1 MDPILKAGLLI
12 GVSCAIWM
20 FIFGFAG
27 WYKDPALAN
36 LFFFVVLI
44 EIAGLLWGLRQTAK
58 QGKPYRDQIVAGTLM
73 SIIAGV
79 IIVCSS
85 LVFTMVA
92 FPEALASFQAAD
104 PSATPMSQAMGGFL
118 GTLITGILA
127 SSVIALWVRRRPSA

>member
-1 MDPILKAGLLI
+1 MDPILKTGLLI
-12 GVSCAIWM
+12 GVACSIWM

-44 EIAGLLWGLRQTAK
+44 ELAGLVWGLRQTAA
-58 QGKPYRDQIVAGTLM
+58 QGKAYRDQIVAGTLM
-73 SIIAGV
+73 AIIAGV

-92 FPEALASFQAAD
+92 FPDSLDSFRATD
-104 PSATPMSQAMGGFL
+104 PSVTPMSQAMGGFL
-118 GTLITGILA
+118 GTLVTGILA
-127 SSVIALWVRRRPSA
+127 SAVIAIWVRRK

>member
-27 WYKDPALAN
+27 WYRDPALAN
-36 LFFFVVLI
+36 LFFVVVLI
-44 EIAGLLWGLRQTAK
+44 EIVGLVWGLRQTAK

-92 FPEALASFQAAD
+92 FPEALVSFQAAD
-104 PSATPMSQAMGGFL
+104 PSVTPMSQAMGGFL

-127 SSVIALWVRRRPSA
+127 SSVIALWVRRPSA